1 MMTIIISEYLVSEP
15 FLAVMG
21 NGILCL
27 QREVS
32 SSKEGNQPLSFE
44 STTGL
49 KGGL

>member
-32 SSKEGNQPLSFE
+32 SGKEGNNHFPL
-44 STTGL
+44 
-49 KGGL
+49 KVQQD